1 VLAQLNRKL
10 EDRED
15 KRPKLSDLRDSGNI
29 EQDADKVLFIYR
41 DEVYNKNTDFQHTAE
56 ILLKKN
62 RNGKLGSI
70 QLHFD
75 ENHINFYSI
84 EKEENNA

>member
-1 VLAQLNRKL
+1 
-10 EDRED
+10 
-15 KRPKLSDLRDSGNI
+15 
-29 EQDADKVLFIYR
+29 VLFIYR
-41 DEVYNKNTDFQHTAE
+41 DEVYNENTDFPHTAE
-56 ILLKKN
+56 ILIKKN